1 MKSNIKS
8 IKSFIIILLGIFVLS
23 GVFVFAQNWGY
34 SEPELQDSFI
44 FNLIDIGPN
53 LNQTQSKI
61 RINLSN
67 PSSSLEI
74 SSSSIGFLENNSRV
88 NLYFDKIG
96 ENENSYY
103 YPKIKNEEIDEF
115 LGLSSWKRNILSSN
129 YHILFTENKNI
140 AIGTTTAYGELTL
153 SNHTTSTPSST
164 VMNFVVLPTSSAIVL
179 NAYYDKASS
188 SWKFINKNMSAMGI
202 FFEKDRILFGARA
215 TSTEEGTYFKR
226 SLEITSQGD
235 IIFAGDLYYGFNNQK
250 IMIFKDMVD
259 GPNNCANDNNLE
271 GDTNWY
277 CNRFGSVD
285 SDEICI
291 RYNDG
296 IFRIASFVD
305 NVPLELT
312 ELTNCPLENDNNN
325 DNNKYMC
332 FYGRILGDI
341 SNPILRYRCQMG
353 QNILTNSRSQLK
365 VGSLIVENLEVRDDT
380 DKAKVYAYIDNNP
393 IEIGLNQTFTSSTS
407 GINGI
412 NIEVIFKKVVTSSD
426 SFGYIFANAY
436 KLNSVVPWKDLIG
449 ALQLEV
455 QCPDGSFLSYFY
467 PRRGRG
473 VIEGITGQ
481 RTYQGYEIGAAF
493 KCYKVGSQE
502 KVNSLR

>member
-8 IKSFIIILLGIFVLS
+8 IKSFIIILLGTFVLS

-34 SEPELQDSFI
+34 SEPESEDSFI
-44 FNLIDIGPN
+44 FNLIDVGPN

-74 SSSSIGFLENNSRV
+74 SSSSIGFLENNSRL

-188 SWKFINKNMSAMGI
+188 SWELINKNMGAMGI

-215 TSTEEGTYFKR
+215 TSTEKGTYFKR
-226 SLEITSQGD
+226 SLEINSQGD
-235 IIFAGDLYYGFNNQK
+235 IIFAGDLYYGYDNQRV
-250 IMIFKDMVD
+250 MIFKNSISYQTASSSCI
-259 GPNNCANDNNLE
+259 NNNNLAA
-271 GDTNWY
+271 DTNFY
-277 CNRFGSVD
+277 CNKFFSFGS
-285 SDEICI
+285 ECI
-291 RYNDG
+291 TDNDG
-296 IFRIASFVD
+296 ILRIKGFVD
-305 NVPLELT
+305 NIPLELT
-312 ELTNCPLENDNNN
+312 ELTNCPLESSTE
-325 DNNKYMC
+325 YMC
-332 FYGRILGDI
+332 FRAQSLNNIND
-341 SNPILRYRCQMG
+341 PVLRYQCKEG
-353 QNILTNSRSQLK
+353 ENILTNSHSQLK
-365 VGSLIVENLEVRDDT
+365 VGSLIVENLEVSDET
-380 DKAKVYAYIDNNP
+380 DKAKVYTYINNNA

-407 GINGI
+407 GIN
-412 NIEVIFKKVVTSSD
+412 IEVIFKKVVASSD

-436 KLNSVVPWKDLIG
+436 QSNGVVQWKDLMN

-467 PRRGRG
+467 PRRGTK
-473 VIEGITGQ
+473 VIQSIPGQ
-481 RTYQGYEIGAAF
+481 SSYQGYEIGVAF

-502 KVNSLR
+502 KINSLR